1 MSDKETA
8 QETAFDAI
16 ASKQAALAKGY
27 FKDEW
32 LPRVGR
38 SHAPKKDP
46 MINRGT
52 WFRVSLFQ
60 TVAQRFLDANARGQ
74 ILVLGGGLDTLY
86 WRLKFPS
93 AESQAYLEVDL
104 PETVQL
110 KAQKLGLARKSSDS
124 EDEWTWG
131 PNFRV
136 RAADLEGLDV
146 KTLGLD
152 ASTPT
157 LVLSDVVLSYLE
169 SDWTVALIPNV
180 LSAF

>member
-27 FKDEW
+27 FEDAW

-38 SHAPKKDP
+38 AHAPRKDP

-60 TVAQRFLDANARGQ
+60 TVIQRFLDTNAKCQ
-74 ILVLGGGLDTLY
+74 VLVLGGGLDTLY
-86 WRLKFPS
+86 WRLRFQSP
-93 AESQAYLEVDL
+93 ETQTFLELDL

-110 KAQKLGLARKSSDS
+110 KAQKLGLARRQNH
-124 EDEWTWG
+124 EPPEWTWG
-131 PNFRV
+131 QNFRA
-136 RAADLEGLDV
+136 READLEGLDV
-146 KTLGLD
+146 GSLELD
-152 ASTPT
+152 QETPT
-157 LVLSDVVLSYLE
+157 LIISDVVLSYLE
-169 SDWTVALIPNV
+169 SDWTVELIRNV
-180 LSAF
+180 L